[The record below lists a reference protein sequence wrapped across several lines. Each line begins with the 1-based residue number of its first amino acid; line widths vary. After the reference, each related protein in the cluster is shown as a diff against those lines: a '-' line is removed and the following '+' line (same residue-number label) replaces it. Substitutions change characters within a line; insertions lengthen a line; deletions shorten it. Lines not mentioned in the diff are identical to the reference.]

1 MTRTKDPGRDRLIP
15 VRTLWLAIIILTA
28 AAGGARAEAGWPHL
42 GEAFRIDAAT
52 PISELTAHPEKY
64 FNHQVRLEGVI
75 ASACTQEGCF
85 IEVVPEDGAGEGVVV
100 SLPDLKHHFLTACA
114 GIHAIVEGL
123 FYRKVYPASRVLH
136 WQGHSFREGKPVPDF
151 SIIPRL
157 SARAASISEQKGPV
171 PPPGDIHAASTD
183 RIDLGAMEFEAEGF
197 GSGRKW
203 LEPGEVVDAHSTG
216 ASREIIYC
224 LGGSI
229 TVGRKGH
236 PTVILHAGEMSYLP
250 PGTEHELRNASD
262 QPAGYLFVFAKAVEA
277 EQKPHDH

>member
-1 MTRTKDPGRDRLIP
+1 MTHTKDPGRA
-15 VRTLWLAIIILTA
+15 LWLAIIILTVT
-28 AAGGARAEAGWPHL
+28 AGVAWPETRWTHL
-42 GEAFRIDAAT
+42 GGAFRIDAAT
-52 PISELTAHPEKY
+52 PISELTAHPERY
-64 FNHQVRLEGVI
+64 FNHQVRIEGVI

-85 IEVVPEDGAGEGVVV
+85 IEVVAEDGTGEGVVV
-100 SLPDLKHHFLTACA
+100 NFPDLKHHFPRACA
-114 GIHAIVEGL
+114 GGHAIVEGL

-171 PPPGDIHAASTD
+171 PLPGDIHAASTD

-197 GSGRKW
+197 GSGCKR

-224 LGGSI
+224 LEGAI

-236 PTVILHAGEMSYLP
+236 PTVILHAGEMTYLP